1 MRKSIIV
8 SVVAFSVTQVLA
20 AGFGLKPGLWES
32 KLTKQVMDGRD
43 MTAQVAGA
51 TSQMQQAMANMPPE
65 QRARMEAMMKEHGGA
80 TMGGNGGFKMCIS
93 PEEASRDKP
102 VLDREGRCQ
111 PAIVTHSG
119 NHTTFT
125 INCSSNGNTTTGKG
139 ESTAVGDVI
148 TSQIDMTVRK
158 ANGETHTM
166 HNESEMKFLGPDC
179 GDVKPM
185 PSPKASQ

>member
-1 MRKSIIV
+1 
-8 SVVAFSVTQVLA
+8 
-20 AGFGLKPGLWES
+20 
-32 KLTKQVMDGRD
+32 
-43 MTAQVAGA
+43 
-51 TSQMQQAMANMPPE
+51 
-65 QRARMEAMMKEHGGA
+65 
-80 TMGGNGGFKMCIS
+80 MCIS